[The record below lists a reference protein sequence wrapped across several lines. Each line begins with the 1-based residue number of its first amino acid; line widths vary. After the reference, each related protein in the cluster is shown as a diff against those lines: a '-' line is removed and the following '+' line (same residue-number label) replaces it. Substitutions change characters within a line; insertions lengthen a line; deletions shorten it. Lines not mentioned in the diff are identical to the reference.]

1 MSKGRQRFLAYG
13 GLLALRP
20 PLSSPPDG
28 TSNRLTVRD
37 VGPEQWAKELAMAL
51 LRSYVNGHWVEP
63 ADEGRPVLDAVTG
76 EEVARVSS
84 TGVDM
89 AAALE
94 YGRSAGGPA
103 LRELTFHQRAGLLKA
118 LGSGLR
124 EHRDELYALS
134 ARTGATLSDAR
145 FDVDGGLGVLL
156 SYASKARRELPND
169 TVVIEGALEPL
180 GKSGQFG
187 GQHIMTSRPGVA
199 VQINAFNFPVWGP
212 LEKFAPAFLAGLP
225 SLIKPA
231 SQTAYLTVRLVEL
244 MIESGLLP
252 EGSVQLIC
260 GSAGDLLDHLTEQ
273 DLVSFTGSAA
283 TARQLRAHPTV
294 VGHAVRFNAE
304 ADSLN
309 CSILGPD
316 AAAGS
321 PEFDLYVSQLVTEMT
336 VKAGQKCTAI
346 RRAFVPVALA
356 EQVAGAVR
364 DRLAT
369 VVVGSPAEESVR
381 MGALASLEQRDEVR
395 RSVKGLLGAARLA
408 FGDSEHVAVVGADA
422 ERGAFIS
429 PLLLVCDDADR
440 AEPHEIEAFGPVST
454 IMGYATAE
462 QVIELAA
469 RGRGSLAGSVVT
481 GDTEFARRVV
491 LGTAPWHGRL
501 LVLDRDDAA
510 ESTGHGSPLPPLVH
524 GGPGRAGGGE
534 ELGGIRGVLHYMQ
547 RTAVQ
552 ASPRVLTAVT
562 GTWVPGAARSA
573 DGTHPFRKSLADLRP
588 GDTVVAGPRRVTLA
602 DIEHFAEFTGD
613 TFYAHMDEEAAK
625 ANPFFDGRVAHG
637 YLVLSFAA
645 GLFVQPDPGPVLANY
660 GIENLRFLTPVYP
673 GDELTVTLTCKQI
686 IPRED
691 AGHGEV
697 RWDTDVIN
705 QHGASVAKYDVLTMV
720 AKDWPLADPEG

>member
-1 MSKGRQRFLAYG
+1 
-13 GLLALRP
+13 
-20 PLSSPPDG
+20 
-28 TSNRLTVRD
+28 
-37 VGPEQWAKELAMAL
+37 MAL

-63 ADEGRPVLDAVTG
+63 ADQGRPVLDAVTG
-76 EEVARVSS
+76 QEVARVSS
-84 TGVDM
+84 AGVDM
-89 AAALE
+89 AGALE
-94 YGRSAGGPA
+94 YGRSTGGPA
-103 LRELTFHQRAGLLKA
+103 LRELTFHQRAALLKA
-118 LGSGLR
+118 IGSALR

-134 ARTGATLSDAR
+134 ARTGATLADSR
-145 FDVDGGLGVLL
+145 FDIDGGIGVLL
-156 SYASKARRELPND
+156 SYASKGRRELPND

-180 GKSGQFG
+180 GKSGHFV

-212 LEKFAPAFLAGLP
+212 LEKFAPAFLAGVP

-231 SQTAYLTVRLVEL
+231 SQTAYLTERLVEL
-244 MIESGLLP
+244 MTDSGLLP
-252 EGSVQLIC
+252 PGAVQLIC
-260 GSAGDLLDHLTEQ
+260 GSAGDLLDHVTEQ

-283 TARQLRAHPTV
+283 TARQLRAHPAV
-294 VGHAVRFNAE
+294 VARSVHFNAE

-316 AAAGS
+316 ATADRQ
-321 PEFDLYVSQLVTEMT
+321 EFELYITQLVTEMT

-346 RRAFVPVALA
+346 RRAFVPDHMV
-356 EQVAGAVR
+356 GAVADAVA
-364 DRLAT
+364 DRLAG
-369 VVVGSPAEESVR
+369 VVVGSPAVPEVR
-381 MGALASLEQRDEVR
+381 MGALASLEQREEVR
-395 RSVKGLLGAARLA
+395 RSVKALLGAARLA
-408 FGDSEHVAVVGADA
+408 FGDPEHVDVVGADP

-429 PLLLVCDDADR
+429 PLLLRSDDADR

-454 IMGYATAE
+454 IMGYASTE
-462 QVIELAA
+462 NVIELAA
-469 RGRGSLAGSVVT
+469 RGRGSLVGSIVT
-481 GDTEFARRVV
+481 GDAEFARSVV

-510 ESTGHGSPLPPLVH
+510 ESTGHGSPLPSLVH

-552 ASPRVLTAVT
+552 ASPRVLSAVT
-562 GTWVPGAARSA
+562 GTWVPGTVRST
-573 DGTHPFRKSLADLRP
+573 DGGHPFRKSLADLRP
-588 GDTVVAGPRRVTLA
+588 GDTVVAGPREITLA

-613 TFYAHMDEEAAK
+613 TFYAHMDEEAAR

-660 GIENLRFLTPVYP
+660 GVENLRFLTPVYP

-697 RWDTDVIN
+697 RWDADVTN

-720 AKDWPLADPEG
+720 AKQWPSA